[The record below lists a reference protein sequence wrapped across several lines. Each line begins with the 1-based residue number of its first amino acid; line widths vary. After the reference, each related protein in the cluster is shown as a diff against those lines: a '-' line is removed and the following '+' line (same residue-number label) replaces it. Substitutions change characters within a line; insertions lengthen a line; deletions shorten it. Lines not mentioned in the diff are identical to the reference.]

1 MKSHIFKNSMK
12 KISPFLILN
21 FFIIL
26 FSGCQS
32 GKTIRVDTSQVT
44 EYRDLTIRD
53 LDEMSSKMFPK
64 LMQSALAKS
73 GNSQPPSL
81 AIGPMTAQISVEFPE
96 ALRINRLKNVI
107 TQSGLAQISGTSSN
121 SSLNEYIRFA
131 KSQQGRSESNLPDYV
146 LTQKIFENREYQPRV
161 IFKTYT
167 YILELVD
174 LRPDSPS
181 LGSVVVSETETIVKQ
196 VKK

>member
-1 MKSHIFKNSMK
+1 MK
-12 KISPFLILN
+12 KITPVL
-21 FFIIL
+21 FITSSIL
-26 FSGCQS
+26 FFYGCQS
-32 GKTIRVDTSQVT
+32 GKTIRVDSSQVT

-73 GNSQPPSL
+73 DDSQPPSL

-96 ALRINRLKNVI
+96 ALRINRLRNVI

-131 KSQQGRSESNLPDYV
+131 KSQQGRSESNIPDYV
-146 LTQKIFENREYQPRV
+146 LTQKIFENREYQSRF

>member
-1 MKSHIFKNSMK
+1 MK
-12 KISPFLILN
+12 KLTLFS
-21 FFIIL
+21 FIISSLL
-26 FSGCQS
+26 FVIGCQS
-32 GKTIRVDTSQVT
+32 GKTIRVDSSQVT

-53 LDEMSSKMFPK
+53 LDEMSTKMFPK
-64 LMQSALAKS
+64 LMQSALAQS
-73 GNSQPPSL
+73 NDTQPPSL

-96 ALRINRLKNVI
+96 ALRINRLRNVI
-107 TQSGLAQISGTSSN
+107 TQSGLAKISGSSSN
-121 SSLNEYIRFA
+121 STLNEYIRFA
-131 KSQQGRSESNLPDYV
+131 KSQQGRSGTNLPDYV
-146 LTQKIFENREYQPRV
+146 LTQKIYENREYQPKV

-174 LRPDSPS
+174 LRPDSTS

>member
-1 MKSHIFKNSMK
+1 MK
-12 KISPFLILN
+12 KITPVL
-21 FFIIL
+21 FITSSIL
-26 FSGCQS
+26 FFCGCQS
-32 GKTIRVDTSQVT
+32 GKTIRVDSSQVT

-64 LMQSALAKS
+64 LMQSALA
-73 GNSQPPSL
+73 NSNDTQPPSL

-131 KSQQGRSESNLPDYV
+131 KSQQEDLSQTSRLCLPRKFLKIV
-146 LTQKIFENREYQPRV
+146 NISHGLFSKLTL
-161 IFKTYT
+161 
-167 YILELVD
+167 ILELVD
-174 LRPDSPS
+174 LRPDSSS

>member
-1 MKSHIFKNSMK
+1 MI
-12 KISPFLILN
+12 
-21 FFIIL
+21 
-26 FSGCQS
+26 
-32 GKTIRVDTSQVT
+32 
-44 EYRDLTIRD
+44 
-53 LDEMSSKMFPK
+53 
-64 LMQSALAKS
+64 A
-73 GNSQPPSL
+73 
-81 AIGPMTAQISVEFPE
+81 
-96 ALRINRLKNVI
+96 
-107 TQSGLAQISGTSSN
+107 QSGLAQISGTSSN

-131 KSQQGRSESNLPDYV
+131 KSQQGRSESNIPDYV
-146 LTQKIFENREYQPRV
+146 LTQKIFENREYQSRF

>member
-1 MKSHIFKNSMK
+1 MK
-12 KISPFLILN
+12 KLTFFSFIASSLL
-21 FFIIL
+21 FFI
-26 FSGCQS
+26 GCQS
-32 GKTIRVDTSQVT
+32 GKTIRVDSSQVT

-64 LMQSALAKS
+64 LMQSALAQS
-73 GNSQPPSL
+73 NDTQPPSL

-96 ALRINRLKNVI
+96 ALRINRLRNVI
-107 TQSGLAQISGTSSN
+107 TQSGLAQISGSSSN
-121 SSLNEYIRFA
+121 STLNEYIRFA
-131 KSQQGRSESNLPDYV
+131 KSQQGRSGTNLPDYV
-146 LTQKIFENREYQPRV
+146 LTQKIYENREYQPKV

-174 LRPDSPS
+174 LRPDSTS

-196 VKK
+196 VRK

>member
-1 MKSHIFKNSMK
+1 MK
-12 KISPFLILN
+12 KKSFATLVILSVFL
-21 FFIIL
+21 
-26 FSGCQS
+26 SSACQS
-32 GKTIRVDTSQVT
+32 GKTMRVDSSQVT

-64 LMQSALAKS
+64 LMQSTLA
-73 GNSQPPSL
+73 NSQDLQPPKL

-96 ALRINRLKNVI
+96 ALRINRLRNVI
-107 TQSGLAQISGTSSN
+107 TQSGLAQIAGSNSG
-121 SSLNEYIRFA
+121 SSLNDYIRFA
-131 KSQQGRSESNLPDYV
+131 KSQQGRSGTNLPDYV
-146 LTQKIFENREYQPRV
+146 LTQKIYENREYQPRV

>member
-1 MKSHIFKNSMK
+1 MK
-12 KISPFLILN
+12 KITPVL
-21 FFIIL
+21 FITSSIL
-26 FSGCQS
+26 FFCGCQS
-32 GKTIRVDTSQVT
+32 GKTIRVDSSQVT

-73 GNSQPPSL
+73 GDTQPPSL

-131 KSQQGRSESNLPDYV
+131 KSQQEDLSQTSPIMSLPRKFLKIV
-146 LTQKIFENREYQPRV
+146 NISHGLFSKLTLTF
-161 IFKTYT
+161 
-167 YILELVD
+167 
-174 LRPDSPS
+174 
-181 LGSVVVSETETIVKQ
+181 
-196 VKK
+196 

>member
-1 MKSHIFKNSMK
+1 MVS
-12 KISPFLILN
+12 
-21 FFIIL
+21 
-26 FSGCQS
+26 CQS

-44 EYRDLTIRD
+44 EYKDLTIRD

-64 LMQSALAKS
+64 LMQSALANS
-73 GNSQPPSL
+73 GLGSPPTL

-107 TQSGLAQISGTSSN
+107 TQSGLAKISAN
-121 SSLNEYIRFA
+121 STNNSINEYIRFA
-131 KSQQGRSESNLPDYV
+131 KSQQSRSNTNLPDYV
-146 LTQKIFENREYQPRV
+146 LIQKIFENREFQPRV

-174 LRPDSPS
+174 LRPQSSS
-181 LGSVVVSETETIVKQ
+181 LGTVVVSETETIVKQ
-196 VKK
+196 VKN

>member
-1 MKSHIFKNSMK
+1 MK
-12 KISPFLILN
+12 FLTAL
-21 FFIIL
+21 L
-26 FSGCQS
+26 FSTILLTCGCQS
-32 GKTIRVDTSQVT
+32 GKTIRVDSSQVT

-64 LMQSALAKS
+64 LMQSVLAQS
-73 GNSQPPSL
+73 GGGQPPSL

-96 ALRINRLKNVI
+96 ALRINRLRNVI
-107 TQSGLAQISGTSSN
+107 TQSGLARISGANSS
-121 SSLNEYIRFA
+121 SSLNEFIRFA
-131 KSQQGRSESNLPDYV
+131 KSQKGRSNSNLPDYV
-146 LTQKIFENREYQPRV
+146 LTQKIYENREYQPRV

-174 LRPDSPS
+174 LKPDSSS

>member
-1 MKSHIFKNSMK
+1 MK
-12 KISPFLILN
+12 KITPIL
-21 FFIIL
+21 FIISFIL
-26 FSGCQS
+26 FFGGCQS
-32 GKTIRVDTSQVT
+32 GKTIRVDSSQVT

-73 GNSQPPSL
+73 GNSQPPSI

>member
-1 MKSHIFKNSMK
+1 MK
-12 KISPFLILN
+12 KITPVL
-21 FFIIL
+21 FITSFIL
-26 FSGCQS
+26 FFGGCQS
-32 GKTIRVDTSQVT
+32 GKTIRVDSSQVT

-73 GNSQPPSL
+73 GDSQPPSL

-131 KSQQGRSESNLPDYV
+131 KSQQGRSNQTYPIMCLPRKF
-146 LTQKIFENREYQPRV
+146 LKIVNINHV
-161 IFKTYT
+161 
-167 YILELVD
+167 
-174 LRPDSPS
+174 
-181 LGSVVVSETETIVKQ
+181 
-196 VKK
+196 

>member
-1 MKSHIFKNSMK
+1 MK
-12 KISPFLILN
+12 KITFFS
-21 FFIIL
+21 FIISSL
-26 FSGCQS
+26 LLVIGCQS
-32 GKTIRVDTSQVT
+32 GKTIRVDSSQVT

-73 GNSQPPSL
+73 NDTEPPRL

-96 ALRINRLKNVI
+96 ALRINRLRNVI
-107 TQSGLAQISGTSSN
+107 TQSGLAQISGSS
-121 SSLNEYIRFA
+121 SSSTLNEYIRFA
-131 KSQQGRSESNLPDYV
+131 KSQQGRSGTNLSDYV
-146 LTQKIFENREYQPRV
+146 LTQKIYENREYQPRV

-167 YILELVD
+167 YILELID
-174 LRPDSPS
+174 LRPDSSS

>member
-1 MKSHIFKNSMK
+1 MDS
-12 KISPFLILN
+12 
-21 FFIIL
+21 
-26 FSGCQS
+26 
-32 GKTIRVDTSQVT
+32 SQVT

-107 TQSGLAQISGTSSN
+107 TQSGLAQISG
-121 SSLNEYIRFA
+121 
-131 KSQQGRSESNLPDYV
+131 
-146 LTQKIFENREYQPRV
+146 
-161 IFKTYT
+161 FKTYT

>member
-1 MKSHIFKNSMK
+1 MK
-12 KISPFLILN
+12 KITPVLFITSLIL
-21 FFIIL
+21 FL
-26 FSGCQS
+26 GACQS
-32 GKTIRVDTSQVT
+32 GKTIRVDSSQVT

-107 TQSGLAQISGTSSN
+107 TQSIGSN
-121 SSLNEYIRFA
+121 IWH
-131 KSQQGRSESNLPDYV
+131 
-146 LTQKIFENREYQPRV
+146 
-161 IFKTYT
+161 
-167 YILELVD
+167 
-174 LRPDSPS
+174 
-181 LGSVVVSETETIVKQ
+181 
-196 VKK
+196 

>member
-1 MKSHIFKNSMK
+1 M
-12 KISPFLILN
+12 
-21 FFIIL
+21 
-26 FSGCQS
+26 
-32 GKTIRVDTSQVT
+32 
-44 EYRDLTIRD
+44 
-53 LDEMSSKMFPK
+53 
-64 LMQSALAKS
+64 
-73 GNSQPPSL
+73 
-81 AIGPMTAQISVEFPE
+81 
-96 ALRINRLKNVI
+96 I

-146 LTQKIFENREYQPRV
+146 LTQKIFENREYQSRV

-174 LRPDSPS
+174 LRPDSQS

>member
-1 MKSHIFKNSMK
+1 MK
-12 KISPFLILN
+12 KITPIL
-21 FFIIL
+21 FIISFIL
-26 FSGCQS
+26 FFGGCQS
-32 GKTIRVDTSQVT
+32 GKTIRVDSSQVT

-73 GNSQPPSL
+73 GDTQPPSL

-107 TQSGLAQISGTSSN
+107 TQSGLARIAGTSSN
-121 SSLNEYIRFA
+121 ASLNEFIRFA
-131 KSQQGRSESNLPDYV
+131 KAQQGRAQANQPDYV
-146 LTQKIFENREYQPRV
+146 LTQKIYENREYQSRV

-174 LRPDSPS
+174 LRS
-181 LGSVVVSETETIVKQ
+181 GSSSIGDVVVSETENIIKQ
-196 VKK
+196 VRK